1 MNHHST
7 NRSEIVHITSL
18 PEGKPFSSSYDRWTT
33 TLDNAPDLH
42 HIQKMVPLMVTLPNI
57 FDNITV
63 HNNALSI
70 QLGTHTTVVTIDTG
84 FYDMT
89 RLTSTLQAALRT
101 FAATKTLPQD
111 QVVQQNSTSGLI
123 EIQSP
128 TNPLTVY
135 PTGQLDTVIGYTSTN
150 TANSTASMFGSTTPN
165 LNTHHQILLH
175 CNQAENNSIHSTG
188 IGVDPIGTKA
198 CQGGKRSHLLCVLDF
213 SDTQRGAMKAFKARD
228 LHQWEVNYNSTRD
241 LRTWSFQLT
250 DNLLRPVY
258 LPGNVPVDVYVKL
271 ISYMKA

>member
-18 PEGKPFSSSYDRWTT
+18 PEGKPFSSSYDQWTT

-42 HIQKMVPLMVTLPNI
+42 HIQKMVPLLVTLPNI
-57 FDNITV
+57 FDNITT

-89 RLTSTLQAALRT
+89 RLISTVQAALRS
-101 FAATKTLPQD
+101 FAATKGFPQD
-111 QVVQQNSTSGLI
+111 QVVQQNSTTGLI

-128 TNPLTVY
+128 TNPLTVF
-135 PTGQLDTVIGYTSTN
+135 PTGQLDTVLGYTSTK
-150 TANSTASMFGSTTPN
+150 TANSAASMFGSTTPN
-165 LNTHHQILLH
+165 LNTHNQIQLH

-188 IGVDPIGTKA
+188 IGTDK
-198 CQGGKRSHLLCVLDF
+198 GGKRSHLLCVLDF
-213 SDTQRGAMKAFKARD
+213 SDTQRGATKAFVARD

-250 DNLLRPVY
+250 DNMLRPVY
-258 LPGNVPVDVYVKL
+258 LPGNAQVDVYVKL
-271 ISYMKA
+271 ISFMRS